1 MLVNLMAKTDL
12 LNTRLSRRRM
22 MLAGLAA
29 LTLNGAVSPLAHA
42 HGLPRPKPQGA
53 RKRFLVMLDPGHGG
67 IDSGAIGHTG
77 SLEKHVVLAIAK
89 NVRAQL
95 DRHGIDA
102 RLTRDSDVFIPLYD
116 RVEIAHRH
124 GADLFMS
131 IHADGFTCP
140 SACGTGLCAF
150 Q

>member
-1 MLVNLMAKTDL
+1 MAKTDL
-12 LNTRLSRRRM
+12 LNTRLSRRGM

-29 LTLNGAVSPLAHA
+29 LALNGAVSPLAHA

-102 RLTRDSDVFIPLYD
+102 R
-116 RVEIAHRH
+116 
-124 GADLFMS
+124 
-131 IHADGFTCP
+131 
-140 SACGTGLCAF
+140 
-150 Q
+150 